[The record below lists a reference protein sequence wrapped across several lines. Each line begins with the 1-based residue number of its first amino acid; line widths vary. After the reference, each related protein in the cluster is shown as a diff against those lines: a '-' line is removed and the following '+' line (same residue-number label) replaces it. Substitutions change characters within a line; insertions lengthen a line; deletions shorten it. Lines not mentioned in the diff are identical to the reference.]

1 MDWVSAY
8 AGGINTGT
16 FHKVLSANLYTNKQ
30 PIWVTME
37 GNRLTNEP
45 VANSTDQ
52 SNAWTRRRTIWSNI
66 IFNDAMLEDPST
78 ILYGVA
84 DLKAAWEE
92 QLALGKNIW
101 AADTIEE
108 LAQKAGID
116 AAGLTATVE
125 AYNKACAG
133 EAEDSFGRTG
143 RT

>member
-1 MDWVSAY
+1 MM
-8 AGGINTGT
+8 
-16 FHKVLSANLYTNKQ
+16 
-30 PIWVTME
+30 P
-37 GNRLTNEP
+37 
-45 VANSTDQ
+45 
-52 SNAWTRRRTIWSNI
+52 
-66 IFNDAMLEDPST
+66 MLEDPST

-125 AYNKACAG
+125 AYDKACAG
-133 EAEDSFGRTG
+133 EAEDRSDVRRT
-143 RT
+143 

>member
-52 SNAWTRRRTIWSNI
+52 SNAWNAATDNLVYI
-66 IFNDAMLEDPST
+66 IFNDAMLRIRPRSST
-78 ILYGVA
+78 
-84 DLKAAWEE
+84 
-92 QLALGKNIW
+92 ALRI
-101 AADTIEE
+101 
-108 LAQKAGID
+108 
-116 AAGLTATVE
+116 
-125 AYNKACAG
+125 
-133 EAEDSFGRTG
+133 
-143 RT
+143 